1 MSSTVVRNA
10 KKKAMDKAV
19 WLPEKTRTNTR
30 KQHQATKAKK
40 GSQLPDS
47 ESVIDTEYNEPLW
60 GSQPRSK
67 PKSTKKHS
75 RELTPVSETDD
86 EAEAVMRKRRRLEK
100 KSSVRCNAYKRPSNN
115 ECSEQTE
122 SEEAEDRSDTDSTRF
137 SAEESDVSDIE
148 DPKSIAKTLST
159 EIPTFVSGSK
169 AKKSLGLPVDKQSA
183 RARKQAA
190 ETPVWPDDIISE
202 SEEPSSAN
210 HSPASLLK
218 SNTSTFVNPS
228 TSLSTIDHA
237 SSRATSQVP
246 STVEKAKSEP
256 DMSDTE
262 LKSDVSIII
271 ESGTSTHNSGSRS
284 ATELILTKDGK
295 VKLTDQNSV
304 TRQVVQGAILE
315 AKAHMTFTSGYPEL
329 TEKASF
335 SRQSLLKA
343 ARDRGAS
350 SIEKKIQIDDGYA
363 SALAGLVEARVPLF
377 RGDLKDEACNQVA
390 AYLRLGSSNCTAS
403 ASALLVNHRYHYFM
417 KFDDDDVPK
426 PVQNKP
432 YLGDIMVRLMKGR
445 YFNGPKSVGV
455 MFARRFS
462 DIAKNKAKRP
472 EVTIP
477 MVALTATSVYAALFW
492 KAHGAPAK
500 FNFTG
505 NQFSEVYF
513 FHAKFLKDLSAKS
526 PEKFHKLMADIFAAI
541 QYSFARDLMQYN
553 SSATDAEAD
562 ALAFLDLDG
571 MDED

>member
-1 MSSTVVRNA
+1 M
-10 KKKAMDKAV
+10 
-19 WLPEKTRTNTR
+19 
-30 KQHQATKAKK
+30 
-40 GSQLPDS
+40 
-47 ESVIDTEYNEPLW
+47 
-60 GSQPRSK
+60 
-67 PKSTKKHS
+67 
-75 RELTPVSETDD
+75 
-86 EAEAVMRKRRRLEK
+86 
-100 KSSVRCNAYKRPSNN
+100 
-115 ECSEQTE
+115 
-122 SEEAEDRSDTDSTRF
+122 
-137 SAEESDVSDIE
+137 
-148 DPKSIAKTLST
+148 
-159 EIPTFVSGSK
+159 PTFVSGCK
-169 AKKSLGLPVDKQSA
+169 AKESLGLPVDKYSA

-218 SNTSTFVNPS
+218 SNTSTFINPS
-228 TSLSTIDHA
+228 TSLSTIYHA

-246 STVEKAKSEP
+246 STVEKAKFEP

-271 ESGTSTHNSGSRS
+271 ESGTSTHNSGSRG
-284 ATELILTKDGK
+284 ATELLLTKDGK

-343 ARDRGAS
+343 ARDHGAS
-350 SIEKKIQIDDGYA
+350 SIKKKIQIDDGYA

-377 RGDLKDEACNQVA
+377 RGDLKDEACNQFA
-390 AYLRLGSSNCTAS
+390 AYLRLGSNCT

-426 PVQNKP
+426 PVKNKP
-432 YLGDIMVRLMKGR
+432 YLGDIMVHLMKGR

-455 MFARRFS
+455 MFANRFS

-492 KAHGAPAK
+492 KAHCAPAK

-513 FHAKFLKDLSAKS
+513 FHVKFLKDLSAKS
-526 PEKFHKLMADIFAAI
+526 PQADGR
-541 QYSFARDLMQYN
+541 YLRCNTDLMQYN
-553 SSATDAEAD
+553 NSATNAEAE

-571 MDED
+571 MDDD

>member
-1 MSSTVVRNA
+1 MSSTVVQNA

-86 EAEAVMRKRRRLEK
+86 EAEAVKRKRRRLEK
-100 KSSVRCNAYKRPSNN
+100 KSS
-115 ECSEQTE
+115 
-122 SEEAEDRSDTDSTRF
+122 
-137 SAEESDVSDIE
+137 
-148 DPKSIAKTLST
+148 
-159 EIPTFVSGSK
+159 IPTFVPGSK

-262 LKSDVSIII
+262 LKSDV
-271 ESGTSTHNSGSRS
+271 
-284 ATELILTKDGK
+284 
-295 VKLTDQNSV
+295 
-304 TRQVVQGAILE
+304 VQGAILE

-390 AYLRLGSSNCTAS
+390 AYLRLGSSNCTA
-403 ASALLVNHRYHYFM
+403 LLVNHRYHYFM
-417 KFDDDDVPK
+417 KFNDDDVPK

-432 YLGDIMVRLMKGR
+432 YLGDIMVHLMKGC

-513 FHAKFLKDLSAKS
+513 FHAKFLKDLSTKS